1 MSWRYSI
8 VVSLLALALLA
19 ACSTA
24 SPTATP
30 AANPAPTQTRAA
42 ELAQIATLTAP
53 TAGPTANRM
62 PTQTRAAELAQLATL
77 TAPTPTVFP
86 TAPAPT
92 ATRAPTA
99 PATPATT
106 VLNRTFVAR
115 LAGSDAFVGISISGD
130 SVMAYVCDGASLAQ
144 WFTGTVQGDQLD
156 LSTSDGKRL
165 TAQLATRTDG
175 SRAATGLFKAS
186 NGDQHEFSTAATTG
200 LDRAGLYRG
209 AGVTNGVNLT
219 VGVIVLPDG
228 DLRGVIR
235 VGQQLTP
242 VTNPTY
248 SVNGLIVTD
257 PSLGT
262 VTAQR
267 LGTP

>member
-1 MSWRYSI
+1 MSWRYLI
-8 VVSLLALALLA
+8 VVSLIALALLA
-19 ACSTA
+19 ACGPA
-24 SPTATP
+24 SPTVTP
-30 AANPAPTQTRAA
+30 AANPAPTQTRVA
-42 ELAQIATLTAP
+42 ELAQLATLTAP
-53 TAGPTANRM
+53 TAVPTANRV

-77 TAPTPTVFP
+77 TAPTPTTVP
-86 TAPAPT
+86 TAPVPTRTAPP
-92 ATRAPTA
+92 AT

-106 VLNRTFVAR
+106 ALNRTFVAR

-156 LSTSDGKRL
+156 LSSADGKRL
-165 TAQLATRTDG
+165 TAQLSTRTDG
-175 SRAATGLFKAS
+175 SRSATGLFKAS
-186 NGDQHEFSTAATTG
+186 SGDQHEFSTTATTG

-209 AGVTNGVNLT
+209 TGVANSVNLV

-257 PSLGT
+257 PTLGT
-262 VTAQR
+262 LTAQR

>member
-1 MSWRYSI
+1 MSWRYLI
-8 VVSLLALALLA
+8 VVSLIALALLA
-19 ACSTA
+19 ACGPA

-42 ELAQIATLTAP
+42 ELAQLATLTAP
-53 TAGPTANRM
+53 TAVPTANRM

-77 TAPTPTVFP
+77 TAPTATIVP

-92 ATRAPTA
+92 MPAT

-106 VLNRTFVAR
+106 ALNRTFVAR

-156 LSTSDGKRL
+156 LSSADGKRL
-165 TAQLATRTDG
+165 TAQLTTRTDG
-175 SRAATGLFKAS
+175 SRSATGLFKAS
-186 NGDQHEFSTAATTG
+186 AGDQHEFSTTATTG

-209 AGVTNGVNLT
+209 TGVANSVNLV

-257 PSLGT
+257 PTLGT